1 VLSKKDGQLRKAD
14 KLCLVR
20 QIGEGDG
27 AVLCEARMGRH
38 GHITG
43 GFRYCFLVLLLT
55 VVKT

>member
-1 VLSKKDGQLRKAD
+1 MLSRKAGQLRKAD

-27 AVLCEARMGRH
+27 AVLCEARMGH
-38 GHITG
+38 LGHITG
-43 GFRYCFLVLLLT
+43 GFDIVFLVLLLT

>member
-1 VLSKKDGQLRKAD
+1 MLSKKAGQLRKAD

-27 AVLCEARMGRH
+27 AVLCEARKGH
-38 GHITG
+38 LGHITG